1 MKHLTLFE
9 EYNGEVDTNWVEVIQ
24 WLRNNYY
31 NKIDFAKEGISEF
44 EDRIDG
50 VFNKHTYNAQN
61 LSLSQLQ
68 FGIASDSS
76 TECLFM
82 DECKL
87 IRDNNQNNKEIEM
100 VIKSAHGEKR
110 FLELVERM
118 KRGGYKSSQIIR
130 NWKRSIKYYPY
141 YKFEGSF
148 QLDKDVFL
156 EVSRNESR
164 YRSWC
169 NKLLKDIFPD
179 WNTYCQIQPM
189 VNSASFWVH
198 LTDTTWSPE

>member
-9 EYNGEVDTNWVEVIQ
+9 EYNGGEVETNWVEVIQ

-31 NKIDFAKEGISEF
+31 NKIDFVKEGITEF

-50 VFNKHTYNAQN
+50 VFNKHAYNGQN
-61 LSLSQLQ
+61 TSLSYLQ

-76 TECLFM
+76 TQCLFM
-82 DECKL
+82 DECEL
-87 IRDNNQNNKEIEM
+87 IKSNNQNNKEIEKI
-100 VIKSAHGEKR
+100 IKSTHGEKI

-118 KRGGYKSSQIIR
+118 KRGGYRSS
-130 NWKRSIKYYPY
+130 SIKYYPY

-164 YRSWC
+164 YQSWC

-189 VNSASFWVH
+189 VNSAKFWVH
-198 LTDTTWSPE
+198 LKDTTWSPE

>member
-9 EYNGEVDTNWVEVIQ
+9 EYNGGEVETNWVEVIQ
-24 WLRNNYY
+24 WLRNSYY
-31 NKIDFAKEGISEF
+31 NKIDFVKEGITEF

-50 VFNKHTYNAQN
+50 VFNKHAYNDQN
-61 LSLSQLQ
+61 TSLSHLQ

-76 TECLFM
+76 TQCLFM
-82 DECKL
+82 DECEL
-87 IRDNNQNNKEIEM
+87 IKSNNQNNEEIEK
-100 VIKSAHGEKR
+100 VIKSTHGEKG
-110 FLELVERM
+110 FLKLVERM
-118 KRGGYKSSQIIR
+118 KIGRGGYELK
-130 NWKRSIKYYPY
+130 KGYYPY

-164 YRSWC
+164 YQSWC

-189 VNSASFWVH
+189 VNSAKFWIH